1 LTRKQK
7 AIKKARETHAR
18 LLAAIAKIDALP
30 EFECSLEMLAWRDLA
45 VGQAKRLR
53 AALANPAL

>member
-1 LTRKQK
+1 MTRKQK
-7 AIKKARETHAR
+7 AIKKAQETLSL
-18 LLAAIAKIDALP
+18 LLAGIAKIDALP

-45 VGQAKRLR
+45 VGQVKRLR